1 MEFLDLLEVGMALLL
16 RLEVAAVEE
25 NLSEPICINVV
36 LYVFSY
42 FGFGYEDIYVLR
54 PFIKS
59 DNCIMFSF

>member
-36 LYVFSY
+36 LYVFSSFILGLDMKIYMFY
-42 FGFGYEDIYVLR
+42 FH
-54 PFIKS
+54 S
-59 DNCIMFSF
+59 

>member
-36 LYVFSY
+36 LYVFSS
-42 FGFGYEDIYVLR
+42 FILGLDMKIY
-54 PFIKS
+54 
-59 DNCIMFSF
+59 MFYVHS